1 MADLDLT
8 PEERQLAA
16 ALDAVEKTRAYAQS
30 IGDVVKVAEA
40 DGWLREHVKVIRAL
54 RDKLEGDW

>member
-16 ALDAVEKTRAYAQS
+16 ALDAMEKTRAYAQS
-30 IGDVVKVAEA
+30 TGDLVKVAEV
-40 DGWLREHVKVIRAL
+40 DGWFREHAKVVRAL